1 MAGNASLYRRLL
13 RQFAGSQPRQWEK
26 LVQALTGEPAEAGR
40 LLHSLK
46 GLAGNL
52 GAKALQQRA
61 EALERAL
68 AGGDPAAATQAQEAL
83 GLALHQVVDAI
94 QQTIRGGDEPPA
106 RAAAPTASPDQL
118 RLQLQRLE
126 TLLIAS
132 DSEAED
138 YFNDI
143 RADLADHLA
152 PADFA
157 ALGRAISA
165 FDFDAAQPLCRQAL
179 DRLAPDV

>member
-1 MAGNASLYRRLL
+1 MNYGSVCSGVEAASLAWKPLGWTAKFY
-13 RQFAGSQPRQWEK
+13 AE
-26 LVQALTGEPAEAGR
+26 VEPF
-40 LLHSLK
+40 
-46 GLAGNL
+46 
-52 GAKALQQRA
+52 
-61 EALERAL
+61 
-68 AGGDPAAATQAQEAL
+68 PAPE
-83 GLALHQVVDAI
+83 
-94 QQTIRGGDEPPA
+94 
-106 RAAAPTASPDQL
+106 AAAPTASPDQL

-126 TLLIAS
+126 ALLIAS

-143 RADLADHLA
+143 RVDLADHLA

-165 FDFDAAQPLCRQAL
+165 FDFDAAQTLCRQAL